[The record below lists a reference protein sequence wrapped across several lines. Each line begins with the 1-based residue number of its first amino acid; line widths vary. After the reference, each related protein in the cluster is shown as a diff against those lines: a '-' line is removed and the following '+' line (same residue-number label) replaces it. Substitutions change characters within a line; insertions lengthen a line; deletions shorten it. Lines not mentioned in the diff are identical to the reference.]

1 MINMSK
7 ERTILIVDDDER
19 NVLALSAVLKAK
31 GFRLY
36 TAVNGAEAI
45 NLIDE
50 IPKIDLVLMDMMMP
64 VMDGYQAIRKI
75 RKNGGDIPII
85 ALTAQVMKGDKE
97 RCIEVGADDY
107 CSKPV
112 NITDLMN
119 KIQGLSLC

>member
-1 MINMSK
+1 MSE

-19 NVLALSAVLKAK
+19 NVLALSVVLKAK
-31 GFRLY
+31 GFKLY
-36 TAVNGAEAI
+36 TAANGAEGI
-45 NLIDE
+45 NLINE

-85 ALTAQVMKGDKE
+85 ALTANAMKGDKE
-97 RCIEVGADDY
+97 RCIEVGANDY
-107 CSKPV
+107 CPKPV

-119 KIQGLSLC
+119 KIQGLSLF